1 MKGMKNIAEHGKKP
15 LGSQA
20 KPVFFPVR
28 KILTNFAL
36 AKDRQ
41 KQRSLRRR
49 TGEENSFGSKIHTD
63 FQSRK
68 GNG

>member
-1 MKGMKNIAEHGKKP
+1 MKDMKNIAEHRKKP
-15 LGSQA
+15 LDSQA

-28 KILTNFAL
+28 KFLTNFAL

-49 TGEENSFGSKIHTD
+49 TGE
-63 FQSRK
+63 
-68 GNG
+68 

>member
-1 MKGMKNIAEHGKKP
+1 MKGMRNIAEHGKKP

-41 KQRSLRRR
+41 KTAFLAEANRRIKQ
-49 TGEENSFGSKIHTD
+49 FWK
-63 FQSRK
+63 
-68 GNG
+68 